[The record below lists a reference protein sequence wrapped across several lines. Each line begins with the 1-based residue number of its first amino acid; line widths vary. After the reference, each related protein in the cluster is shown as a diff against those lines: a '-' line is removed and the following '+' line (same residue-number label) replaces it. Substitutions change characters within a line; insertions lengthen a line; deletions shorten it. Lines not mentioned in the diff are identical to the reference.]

1 MNTNKNNIIKYSI
14 FIALSSLFL
23 FTDLLTKFIAQTTLE
38 GKKPMVLIDGVLEL
52 LFIRNEG
59 AAWGMLSNHRWVFMT
74 ITAIAIIVLPIILY
88 KYRKLH
94 FLFGFSLSL
103 IIGGAIGN
111 MIDRVF
117 LGYVIDFI
125 YLPFLDF
132 IFGPGG
138 FPRFNIA
145 DCCATVGVALMFIYL
160 VFIDKTFFEGEKAKT
175 KVEETKNDEA

>member
-1 MNTNKNNIIKYSI
+1 MLLWTIIIVLSVALY
-14 FIALSSLFL
+14 FI
-23 FTDLLTKFIAQTTLE
+23 TKRLVAGEMELYERIPVIKGVFELE
-38 GKKPMVLIDGVLEL
+38 Y
-52 LFIRNEG
+52 IRNEG
-59 AAWGMLSNHRWVFMT
+59 AAWGILSNHRWVFMV
-74 ITAIAIIVLPIILY
+74 ITAVAIIVLPILLY

>member
-1 MNTNKNNIIKYSI
+1 MLLWIIVIVVSVLLDFVTKRLVAGGMELYESRVIIKN
-14 FIALSSLFL
+14 
-23 FTDLLTKFIAQTTLE
+23 
-38 GKKPMVLIDGVLEL
+38 VLEL
-52 LFIRNEG
+52 EYVRNEG

-132 IFGPGG
+132 IISPTSLLSIVGENTRISCPAMTQRFIRLISSSVLPQLIGPVINSN
-138 FPRFNIA
+138 FPITCFF
-145 DCCATVGVALMFIYL
+145 LL
-160 VFIDKTFFEGEKAKT
+160 VCI
-175 KVEETKNDEA
+175 

>member
-1 MNTNKNNIIKYSI
+1 MLLWIIVVVVSVLLDFVTKRLVAGGMELYESRVIIKN
-14 FIALSSLFL
+14 
-23 FTDLLTKFIAQTTLE
+23 
-38 GKKPMVLIDGVLEL
+38 VLEL
-52 LFIRNEG
+52 EYVRNEG